1 MLDTTTE
8 SAPVLKDAPV
18 APPAKAETAM
28 SLVEAAQLK
37 FLEPKKLR
45 FFLAGVTLRL
55 TQEEH
60 ASWLKVAVL
69 RSFPLSHPDSFF
81 SVRDTANKEIGLIKN
96 PAELDAESR
105 KLVVQDVD
113 RRYMVSTILKIIDVR
128 ERFGTVEWNVQTQ
141 RGTNKFTTRDLR
153 DNVVRPLPT
162 RYLITDVEGNR
173 YDIPDLNKLD
183 AASQA
188 FVMQYV

>member
-1 MLDTTTE
+1 MLETTTE
-8 SAPVLKDAPV
+8 SAPVLKDAP
-18 APPAKAETAM
+18 APGVKPAETAM
-28 SLVEAAQLK
+28 SLVEAARLE

-55 TQEEH
+55 TQENH
-60 ASWLKVAVL
+60 ASWLKVSVL

-113 RRYMVSTILKIIDVR
+113 RRYMVSTIQKIIDVK

-173 YDIPDLNKLD
+173 YDIPDINALD
-183 AASQA
+183 ANSQA